1 MDWWQGY
8 WLLFPRSVLT
18 LKCRSQ
24 LDSEVRDITDI
35 IHTDTIIRTVILT
48 TDRIVI
54 MAIIGL
60 TTGTAG
66 TAITATIDIT
76 TTIGT
81 KPS

>member
-1 MDWWQGY
+1 MDTI
-8 WLLFPRSVLT
+8 LR
-18 LKCRSQ
+18 
-24 LDSEVRDITDI
+24 TDI
-35 IHTDTIIRTVILT
+35 RT

-54 MAIIGL
+54 MAITGL

-81 KPS
+81 KPK